1 MNAMDTTAR
10 ELLEKTEFVVIVT
23 QGPDG
28 PHVVGNW
35 GDYVRRLGVEGD
47 RIVLPAGHYNETEKN
62 LQRDNRVQVMVASR
76 AVKGS
81 RAPGQGG
88 VLSGTGSVQTEGEAA
103 QRAKAAFPWARGAL
117 VIEIQSVKMH
127 L

>member
-1 MNAMDTTAR
+1 MNTIDATTR
-10 ELLEKTEFVVIVT
+10 ELLEKTEFVTIVT

-35 GDYVRRLGVEGD
+35 GDYLRRLGVEGD

-88 VLSGTGSVQTEGEAA
+88 VLSGTGSVQSEGEAA